1 MALKIK
7 FDRLDYQELAVDSI
21 SDVFANIAF
30 KANDNK
36 KSNPSFDLQASKS
49 ILVNNITKVRESNKV
64 DIGDISIKDELVIDT
79 LMETGTG
86 KTFTFLESI
95 YRLNRDYGLSK
106 FIILVPSN
114 PIRQGTIKNI
124 KITKEFFLKEYGKQI
139 SVYNYSE
146 KTVLNYINASDQN
159 ISVLVSTYQSFN
171 KASNNINKGLV
182 NFKHQQGILKYEY
195 EGIK

>member
-1 MALKIK
+1 MLKIK
-7 FDRLDYQELAVDSI
+7 FDRLDYQELAVNSI
-21 SDVFANIAF
+21 SDVFKNIAF
-30 KANDNK
+30 KPNDNK

-49 ILVNNITKVRESNKV
+49 ILVNNITKVREINKV

-95 YRLNRDYGLSK
+95 YRLNRDYGLCK

-124 KITKEFFLKEYGKQI
+124 NITKEFFTKEYGKQI
-139 SVYNYSE
+139 SV
-146 KTVLNYINASDQN
+146 
-159 ISVLVSTYQSFN
+159 
-171 KASNNINKGLV
+171 
-182 NFKHQQGILKYEY
+182 
-195 EGIK
+195 